1 MIKCTTCVLGGYTPC
16 FLRHEPIILPVRHWA
31 VIHTEPKA
39 ASTSNRPGRCVLE
52 VSKPQV
58 CMQHVFPCQSS
69 ANHQAS
75 GSFIQPFHTQTKPQS
90 INIETQQRESWS
102 IQQQGRSMSVG
113 SSISP
118 KFTCSRV
125 LSSTISQSSS
135 QWGSY
140 PPIIHT
146 DSLQQE
152 TEHKV
157 QAFKTIQKQQK
168 VAKAKI

>member
-1 MIKCTTCVLGGYTPC
+1 MIKCTTCVLGGYTPG

-113 SSISP
+113 SSISQ
-118 KFTCSRV
+118 
-125 LSSTISQSSS
+125 QSSHAVGFWVQPS
-135 QWGSY
+135 VNHQASEVVIHPSY
-140 PPIIHT
+140 TQTHFNRKQNT
-146 DSLQQE
+146 
-152 TEHKV
+152 K
-157 QAFKTIQKQQK
+157 FKHSKQYRNNRK
-168 VAKAKI
+168 